1 MGKVRKS
8 VHADSRKYV
17 CALEKER
24 NSETERRENET
35 EKRSATR
42 RKQEVGL
49 RQREKLVSYDGA

>member
-1 MGKVRKS
+1 M
-8 VHADSRKYV
+8 Y
-17 CALEKER
+17 ALERER

-35 EKRSATR
+35 EKTSATR